1 VRFSIKTLRFAIIK
15 NLIEVGYLAAPSN
28 NGALSM
34 ITLFTHGTPN
44 GVKIAIALEEVGL
57 PYKAELVEVFSGEGQ
72 KPEFLALSPAG
83 KIPAIR
89 DEDNGTVVYE
99 SNAILL
105 YLAEKSGKLLPED
118 KARRSEVNQLLFLQA
133 SLQGPMFGQR
143 MHFSFF
149 APETV
154 GYAIRRYEEQ
164 GNTIDAVV
172 ERLLEGK
179 RYFLGEEFSIV
190 DITFF
195 GWYSSAERAGFLPSD
210 KPNLKGWYE
219 RVKARPAVQKA
230 FAAAPVIP
238 LPARKLAA

>member
-1 VRFSIKTLRFAIIK
+1 
-15 NLIEVGYLAAPSN
+15 
-28 NGALSM
+28 M

-44 GVKIAIALEEVGL
+44 GVKIAIALEEMGL
-57 PYKAELVEVFSGEGQ
+57 PYRAELVEVFSGAGQ

-89 DEDNGTVVYE
+89 DEDTGAVVFE

-105 YLAEKSGKLLPED
+105 YLAEKSGKLLPPD
-118 KARRSEVNQLLFLQA
+118 KKRRHEVDELLFLQA

-154 GYAIRRYEEQ
+154 PYAIRRYEEQ

-172 ERLLEGK
+172 EHLLAGK
-179 RYFLGEEFSIV
+179 DFFLG
-190 DITFF
+190 
-195 GWYSSAERAGFLPSD
+195 
-210 KPNLKGWYE
+210 
-219 RVKARPAVQKA
+219 
-230 FAAAPVIP
+230 
-238 LPARKLAA
+238 